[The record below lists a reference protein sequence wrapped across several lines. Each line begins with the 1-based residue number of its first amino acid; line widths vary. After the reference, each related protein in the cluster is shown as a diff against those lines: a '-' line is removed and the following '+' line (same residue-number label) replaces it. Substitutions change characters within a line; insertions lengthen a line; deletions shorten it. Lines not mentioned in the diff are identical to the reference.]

1 MAFSPDSKWLAVSS
15 DKGTI
20 HVFSVNVDVSS
31 SSPAQ
36 EDTHNPDSDSP
47 NAGSALNTKQPSWY
61 FFSGKYNVFGQLKW
75 FQNTSMFSLKKVA

>member
-1 MAFSPDSKWLAVSS
+1 MQLRRGADRADIYSMAFSPESKWLAVSS

-36 EDTHNPDSDSP
+36 EDIHNPDSDSP
-47 NAGSALNTKQPSWY
+47 NAGSALNAKQPSWY
-61 FFSGKYNVFGQLKW
+61 FFSGKC
-75 FQNTSMFSLKKVA
+75 